1 MKNDDG
7 QEVRSHKVLNDPEIP
22 YRNGQRGALTLCEFQ
37 IRLGN
42 GIHIRQFKI
51 NEDQIPISSSRT
63 LRLQMLATKDVVE
76 NFLDLDRDNSFRDV
90 Q

>member
-22 YRNGQRGALTLCEFQ
+22 YRSGQRGALAVCEFQ
-37 IRLGN
+37 IRVGN
-42 GIHIRQFKI
+42 GLHVRVFRL
-51 NEDQIPISSSRT
+51 NNDQIPISVSRT
-63 LRLQMLATKDVVE
+63 LRLQVLAIEDVAGS
-76 NFLDLDRDNSFRDV
+76 FMDSGSDNNFRDI